1 MEGLWIV
8 GGRAAVSSVRLIGRP
23 PARPCAGE
31 WWRAHGRRQAPPQA
45 PRKGFWSVA
54 VRNNWCKLIKWA
66 TIITKLPLFVEN
78 YLFLRSKDEN
88 YYDGRNLKF
97 LSSTITNLIFRRN
110 TSTKLVAGTSC
121 EEVLLITPKYTCLL
135 LEGGTSMLPFGFWSP
150 REKKEK
156 KIKQCLPLRQYSG
169 TITLCI
175 SERWR

>member
-31 WWRAHGRRQAPPQA
+31 WWRAHGQRQAPPQA

-150 REKKEK
+150 REK
-156 KIKQCLPLRQYSG
+156 
-169 TITLCI
+169 
-175 SERWR
+175 